1 MLNVNVY
8 LVEPGLR
15 VIITY
20 HLWENISV
28 RTLSS
33 GTSKDLGAAKGK
45 KEMDFFFSDFRSP
58 TELALRVYSFCYG
71 VSKYWI

>member
-1 MLNVNVY
+1 MRKKTLRVAESAVQWILRRSQNVLNVNVY

-45 KEMDFFFSDFRSP
+45 KD
-58 TELALRVYSFCYG
+58 
-71 VSKYWI
+71 